1 MKRSIILFAA
11 LILAIVFAIPAFSAS
26 SLSTP
31 IVSVYLTKRVIL
43 TQEQLDEKFE
53 LYKQSYGDS
62 ITQDD
67 VLEAMISDEL
77 LSQAMARDG
86 YTLTDSQKD
95 ELLASQKQSI
105 EQQLGMSLTDEQ
117 FEYVLQ
123 TQAGTDIATYRE
135 YIAEQYLVQA
145 YVANMKADMFKDENL
160 IPSDSDI
167 ETFYKKNKSSFISP
181 ENVKLAHIYFKFN
194 DDKAAA
200 FKKATDVSNLIKNG
214 KITFEKAVSQYSEDS
229 DSVESAGEIGWLSI
243 EDSDNRT
250 KMGENFF
257 DKVFQMD
264 AGDVSDV
271 IESNAGY
278 HIVKVSVHNDTRIL
292 ALTDKIS
299 PTDSS
304 TVYDY
309 IKEYLYSQNMNDM
322 YTTAFKSLIEDLMS
336 AATIKY
342 INL

>member
-11 LILAIVFAIPAFSAS
+11 LILAIVFAFPAFSGI
-26 SLSTP
+26 STP
-31 IVSVYLTKRVIL
+31 LVSVNLTKRVIIY
-43 TQEQLDEKFE
+43 QEQLDEKYE
-53 LYKQSYGDS
+53 LYKQNYGES
-62 ITQDD
+62 ITQED

-77 LSQAMARDG
+77 LAQAMARDG
-86 YTLTDSQKD
+86 YVLTEEQKD

-105 EQQLGMSLTDEQ
+105 EQQLGMALTDEQ

-123 TQAGTDIATYRE
+123 TQAGTDVATYRE

-145 YVANMKADMFKDENL
+145 YVTNMKADMFKDESL
-160 IPSDSDI
+160 VPSDSDI

-194 DDKAAA
+194 NDKSAA
-200 FKKATDVSNLIKNG
+200 FKKASDVANQIKNG
-214 KITFEKAVSQYSEDS
+214 KITFEKAVSQYSEDT
-229 DSVESAGEIGWLSI
+229 DSVASAGDIGWLSI
-243 EDSDNRT
+243 EDSDT
-250 KMGENFF
+250 LATMGENFF
-257 DKVFQMD
+257 DKVFQLD

-278 HIVKVSVHNDTRIL
+278 HIVKVSVHNDTKIL

-299 PTDSS
+299 PTDTT

-309 IKEYLYSQNMNDM
+309 IKNYLYSQNVNGM
-322 YTTAFKSLIEDLMS
+322 YTTAFKALIEDLM
-336 AATIKY
+336 ATATIKY
-342 INL
+342 LTK

>member
-1 MKRSIILFAA
+1 MKRSIILSAA
-11 LILAIVFAIPAFSAS
+11 LILAIVFAFPAFSGI
-26 SLSTP
+26 STP
-31 IVSVYLTKRVIL
+31 LVSVNLTKRVIIY
-43 TQEQLDEKFE
+43 QEQLDEKYE
-53 LYKQSYGDS
+53 LYKQNYGES

-77 LSQAMARDG
+77 LAQAMARDG
-86 YTLTDSQKD
+86 YVLTEEQKD

-105 EQQLGMSLTDEQ
+105 EQQLGMALTDEQ

-123 TQAGTDIATYRE
+123 TQAGTDVATYRE

-145 YVANMKADMFKDENL
+145 YVTNMKADMFKDESL
-160 IPSDSDI
+160 VPSDSDI

-194 DDKAAA
+194 NDKSAA
-200 FKKATDVSNLIKNG
+200 FKKASDVANQIKNG
-214 KITFEKAVSQYSEDS
+214 KITFEKAVSQYSEDT
-229 DSVESAGEIGWLSI
+229 DSVASAGDIGWLSI
-243 EDSDNRT
+243 EDSDT
-250 KMGENFF
+250 LATMGENFF
-257 DKVFQMD
+257 DKVFQLD

-278 HIVKVSVHNDTRIL
+278 HIVKVSVHNDTKIL

-299 PTDSS
+299 PTDTT

-309 IKEYLYSQNMNDM
+309 IKNYLYSQNVNGM
-322 YTTAFKSLIEDLMS
+322 YTTAFKALIEDLM
-336 AATIKY
+336 ATATIKY
-342 INL
+342 LTK

>member
-1 MKRSIILFAA
+1 MKRSIIIFAA
-11 LILAIVFAIPAFSAS
+11 LILAIVFAFPAFSAI
-26 SLSTP
+26 STP
-31 IVSVYLTKRVIL
+31 LVRVYLTKTVVI

-53 LYKQSYGDS
+53 LYKQNYGDS

-77 LSQAMARDG
+77 LAQAMARDG
-86 YTLTDSQKD
+86 YVLTEEQKD

-105 EQQLGMSLTDEQ
+105 EQQLGMALTDEQ

-123 TQAGTDIATYRE
+123 TQAGTDVATYRE

-145 YVANMKADMFKDENL
+145 YVTNMKADMFKDESL
-160 IPSDSDI
+160 VPSDSDI

-194 DDKAAA
+194 NDKSAA
-200 FKKATDVSNLIKNG
+200 FKKASDVANQIKNG
-214 KITFEKAVSQYSEDS
+214 KITFEKAVSQYSEDT
-229 DSVESAGEIGWLSI
+229 DSVASAGDIGWLSI
-243 EDSDNRT
+243 EDSDT
-250 KMGENFF
+250 LATMGENFF
-257 DKVFQMD
+257 DKVFQLD
-264 AGDVSDV
+264 AGDISDV

-299 PTDSS
+299 PTD
-304 TVYDY
+304 TTTFYEY
-309 IKEYLYSQNMNDM
+309 IKSYLYSQNVNGM
-322 YTTAFKSLIEDLMS
+322 YTTAFKALIEDLKS
-336 AATIKY
+336 AASIKY
-342 INL
+342 LTK

>member
-1 MKRSIILFAA
+1 MKRSIIIFAA
-11 LILAIVFAIPAFSAS
+11 LILAIVFAFPAFSAI
-26 SLSTP
+26 STP
-31 IVSVYLTKRVIL
+31 LVRVYLTKTVVI

-62 ITQDD
+62 ITQND

-86 YTLTDSQKD
+86 FTLTEDQKD

-105 EQQLGMSLTDEQ
+105 EQQLGMALTDEQ

-145 YVANMKADMFKDENL
+145 YVTNVKADMFKDESL
-160 IPSDSDI
+160 IPSDSEI

-200 FKKATDVSNLIKNG
+200 YKKATDVANQIKNG

-229 DSVESAGEIGWLSI
+229 DSVASAGDIGWLSI
-243 EDSDNRT
+243 EDSDT
-250 KMGENFF
+250 LAQMGENFF
-257 DKVFQMD
+257 DKVFQLD

-278 HIVKVSVHNDTRIL
+278 HIVKVSVHNDTKIL
-292 ALTDKIS
+292 GLTDKIS
-299 PTDSS
+299 PTES
-304 TVYDY
+304 TTIYDY
-309 IKEYLYSQNMNDM
+309 IKSYLYNQNVNAM
-322 YTTAFKSLIEDLMS
+322 YSTAFKALIEDLM
-336 AATIKY
+336 ATATIKY
-342 INL
+342 LTK

>member
-1 MKRSIILFAA
+1 MKRSIIIFAA
-11 LILAIVFAIPAFSAS
+11 LILAIVFAFPAFSAI
-26 SLSTP
+26 STP
-31 IVSVYLTKRVIL
+31 LVRVYLTKTVVI

-62 ITQDD
+62 ITQND

-86 YTLTDSQKD
+86 FTLTEDQKD

-105 EQQLGMSLTDEQ
+105 EQQLGMALTDEQ

-145 YVANMKADMFKDENL
+145 YVTNVKADMFKDESL
-160 IPSDSDI
+160 IPSDSEI

-200 FKKATDVSNLIKNG
+200 YKKAMDVANQIKNG

-229 DSVESAGEIGWLSI
+229 DSVASAGDIGWLSI
-243 EDSDNRT
+243 EDSDT
-250 KMGENFF
+250 LAQMGENFF
-257 DKVFQMD
+257 DKVFQLD

-278 HIVKVSVHNDTRIL
+278 HIVKVSVHNDTKIL
-292 ALTDKIS
+292 GLTDKIS
-299 PTDSS
+299 PTES
-304 TVYDY
+304 TTIYDY
-309 IKEYLYSQNMNDM
+309 IKSYLYSQNVNAM
-322 YTTAFKSLIEDLMS
+322 YSTAFKALIEDLM
-336 AATIKY
+336 ATATIKY
-342 INL
+342 LTK

>member
-11 LILAIVFAIPAFSAS
+11 LILAIVFAFPAFSAI
-26 SLSTP
+26 STP
-31 IVSVYLTKRVIL
+31 LVRIYLTKTVVI

-53 LYKQSYGDS
+53 LYKQNYGES

-77 LSQAMARDG
+77 LAQAMARDG
-86 YTLTDSQKD
+86 YVLTEEQKD

-105 EQQLGMSLTDEQ
+105 EQQLGMALTDEQ

-123 TQAGTDIATYRE
+123 TQAGTDVATYRE

-145 YVANMKADMFKDENL
+145 YVTNMKADMFKDESL
-160 IPSDSDI
+160 VPSDSDI

-194 DDKAAA
+194 NDKSAA
-200 FKKATDVSNLIKNG
+200 FKKASDVANQIKNG
-214 KITFEKAVSQYSEDS
+214 KITFEKAVSQYSEDT
-229 DSVESAGEIGWLSI
+229 DSVASAGDIGWLSI
-243 EDSDNRT
+243 EDSDT
-250 KMGENFF
+250 LATMGENFF
-257 DKVFQMD
+257 DKVFQLD

-278 HIVKVSVHNDTRIL
+278 HIVKVSVHNDTKIL

-299 PTDSS
+299 PTDTT

-309 IKEYLYSQNMNDM
+309 IKNYLYSQNVNGM
-322 YTTAFKSLIEDLMS
+322 YTTAFKALIEDLM
-336 AATIKY
+336 ATATIKY
-342 INL
+342 LTK

>member
-1 MKRSIILFAA
+1 MKRSIILSAA
-11 LILAIVFAIPAFSAS
+11 LILAIVFAFPAFSGI
-26 SLSTP
+26 STP
-31 IVSVYLTKRVIL
+31 LVSVNLTKRVIIY
-43 TQEQLDEKFE
+43 QEQLDEKYE
-53 LYKQSYGDS
+53 LYKQNYGES

-77 LSQAMARDG
+77 LAQAMARDG
-86 YTLTDSQKD
+86 YVLTEEQKD

-105 EQQLGMSLTDEQ
+105 EQQLGMALTDEQ

-123 TQAGTDIATYRE
+123 TQAGTDVATYRE

-145 YVANMKADMFKDENL
+145 YVTNMKADMFKDESL
-160 IPSDSDI
+160 VPSDSDI

-194 DDKAAA
+194 NDKSAA
-200 FKKATDVSNLIKNG
+200 FKKASDVANQIKNG
-214 KITFEKAVSQYSEDS
+214 KITFEKAVSQYSEDT
-229 DSVESAGEIGWLSI
+229 DSVASAGDIGWLSI
-243 EDSDNRT
+243 EDSDT
-250 KMGENFF
+250 LATMGENFF
-257 DKVFQMD
+257 DKVFQLD

-278 HIVKVSVHNDTRIL
+278 HIVKVSVHNDTKIL

-299 PTDSS
+299 PTDTT

-309 IKEYLYSQNMNDM
+309 IKNYLYSQNVNGM
-322 YTTAFKSLIEDLMS
+322 YTTAFKALIEDLM
-336 AATIKY
+336 ATATIK
-342 INL
+342 NLTK

>member
-1 MKRSIILFAA
+1 MKRSIIIFAA
-11 LILAIVFAIPAFSAS
+11 LILAIVFAFPAFSGI
-26 SLSTP
+26 STP
-31 IVSVYLTKRVIL
+31 LVRVYLTKTVVI

-53 LYKQSYGDS
+53 LYKQNYGES

-77 LSQAMARDG
+77 LAQAMARDG
-86 YTLTDSQKD
+86 YTLTDEQKD
-95 ELLASQKQSI
+95 ELLAAQKQSI
-105 EQQLGMSLTDEQ
+105 EEQLGTALTDEQ

-123 TQAGTDIATYRE
+123 THAGTDVATYRE

-145 YVANMKADMFKDENL
+145 YITNMKADMFKDESL
-160 IPSDSDI
+160 IPSDSEI

-200 FKKATDVSNLIKNG
+200 FKKASDVLTQIKNG
-214 KITFEKAVSQYSEDS
+214 KITFEKAVSQYSEDT
-229 DSVESAGEIGWLSI
+229 DSVASAGEIGWLSI
-243 EDSDNRT
+243 EDSDT
-250 KMGENFF
+250 MATMGENFF
-257 DKVFQMD
+257 DKVFQLD
-264 AGDVSDV
+264 AGDISDV
-271 IESNAGY
+271 IESKAGY

-292 ALTDKIS
+292 TLTDKIT
-299 PTDSS
+299 PTEST

-309 IKEYLYSQNMNDM
+309 IKSYLYSQNVNGM
-322 YTTAFKSLIEDLMS
+322 YTTAFKALIEDLKS

-342 INL
+342 LTK

>member
-1 MKRSIILFAA
+1 MKRSIIIFAA
-11 LILAIVFAIPAFSAS
+11 LILAIVFAFPAFSGI
-26 SLSTP
+26 STP
-31 IVSVYLTKRVIL
+31 LVRVYLTKTVVI

-53 LYKQSYGDS
+53 LYKQNYGES

-77 LSQAMARDG
+77 LAQAMARDG
-86 YTLTDSQKD
+86 YTLTDEQKD
-95 ELLASQKQSI
+95 ELLAAQKQSI
-105 EQQLGMSLTDEQ
+105 EEQLGTALTDEQ

-123 TQAGTDIATYRE
+123 TQAGTDVATYRE

-145 YVANMKADMFKDENL
+145 YITNMKADMFKDESL
-160 IPSDSDI
+160 IPSDSEI

-200 FKKATDVSNLIKNG
+200 FKKASDVLTQIKNG
-214 KITFEKAVSQYSEDS
+214 KITFEKAVSQYSEDT
-229 DSVESAGEIGWLSI
+229 DSVASAGEIGWLSI
-243 EDSDNRT
+243 EDSDT
-250 KMGENFF
+250 MATMGENFF
-257 DKVFQMD
+257 DKVFQLD
-264 AGDVSDV
+264 AGDISDV

-278 HIVKVSVHNDTRIL
+278 HIVKVSVHNDTKIL
-292 ALTDKIS
+292 ALTDKLS
-299 PTDSS
+299 PTEST

-309 IKEYLYSQNMNDM
+309 IKSYLYSQNVNGM
-322 YTTAFKSLIEDLMS
+322 YTTAFKALIEDLKS

-342 INL
+342 LTK

>member
-1 MKRSIILFAA
+1 MKRSIILAAA
-11 LILAIVFAIPAFSAS
+11 LILAIVFAFPAFSGI
-26 SLSTP
+26 STP
-31 IVSVYLTKRVIL
+31 LVSVNLTKRVIIY
-43 TQEQLDEKFE
+43 QEQLDEKYE
-53 LYKQSYGDS
+53 LYKQNYGES

-77 LSQAMARDG
+77 LAQAMARDG
-86 YTLTDSQKD
+86 YVLTEEQKD

-105 EQQLGMSLTDEQ
+105 EQQLGMALTDEQ

-123 TQAGTDIATYRE
+123 TQAGTDVATYRE

-145 YVANMKADMFKDENL
+145 YVTNMKADMFKDESL
-160 IPSDSDI
+160 VPSDSDI

-194 DDKAAA
+194 NDKSAA
-200 FKKATDVSNLIKNG
+200 FKKASDVANQIKNG
-214 KITFEKAVSQYSEDS
+214 KITFEKAVSQYSEDT
-229 DSVESAGEIGWLSI
+229 DSVASAGDIGWLSI
-243 EDSDNRT
+243 EDSDT
-250 KMGENFF
+250 LATMGENFF
-257 DKVFQMD
+257 DKVFQLD

-278 HIVKVSVHNDTRIL
+278 HIVKVSVHNDTKIL

-299 PTDSS
+299 PTDTT

-309 IKEYLYSQNMNDM
+309 IKNYLYSQNVNGM
-322 YTTAFKSLIEDLMS
+322 YTTAFKALIEDLM
-336 AATIKY
+336 ATATIKY
-342 INL
+342 LTK